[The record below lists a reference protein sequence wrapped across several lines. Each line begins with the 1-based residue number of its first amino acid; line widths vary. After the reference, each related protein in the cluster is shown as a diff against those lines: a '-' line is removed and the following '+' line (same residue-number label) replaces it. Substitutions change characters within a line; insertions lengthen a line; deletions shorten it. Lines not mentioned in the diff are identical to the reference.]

1 MEDDTSLAYKMI
13 EIRNA
18 DLAGTAAWKL
28 THERE
33 KSFSIISLNN
43 DNS

>member
-1 MEDDTSLAYKMI
+1 MEDDTSLGYKMV

-28 THERE
+28 TQERD

-43 DNS
+43 DN